1 MRIRAAHALVLLLH
15 SGLAVATVGCLVVMQ
30 RAIEAEQR
38 LMRQRFDATAALQGF
53 RDGNQL
59 LAGSAQAA
67 ATTGNRNQTELYWRE
82 LLVARRR
89 ERAATELRRLGLI
102 PRERVIWR
110 EAHSASDALV
120 RQQQQALVLAERGDR
135 NRAVALLL
143 NPATLQRQ
151 QGVRFLSESLQRRL
165 NERFG
170 FDLAEVQQRQRQLW
184 QWMVLLVLLDLLL
197 VFSVLVLFTPRFI
210 TQPLVLLNQQLRR
223 RLAGQPAARPPLAGA
238 AAEIQ
243 DLAASLEAQE
253 TLEQSFAQARWLAT
267 EQARISEALQRAA
280 TAADTGASLL
290 RDLGRALELGGGA
303 LYGLDRATGLL
314 HPLAGYAVESLPAS
328 IRPGEGLLGE
338 CFSQAQPLE
347 LAVPPVG
354 YLPVRSGL
362 GQSAPAALWLLPVLS
377 GEQVLAVLE
386 LALLKPLQPPQR
398 QLVLNVLP
406 LLALALERLAGA
418 HAQPRVQ

>member
-38 LMRQRFDATAALQGF
+38 LMLQRFDATAALQGF

-223 RLAGQPAARPPLAGA
+223 RLAGQPAARPHWPERPPKSKTWPLPWRPRKPWSSRLPRPGGWPRNRRGSARRCSGRPRRRIRARVCCAIWAGPWSWGA
-238 AAEIQ
+238 GPSM
-243 DLAASLEAQE
+243 ASIGRRGCCI
-253 TLEQSFAQARWLAT
+253 RW
-267 EQARISEALQRAA
+267 RAMPW
-280 TAADTGASLL
+280 S
-290 RDLGRALELGGGA
+290 RCRHRSGRAKGCWGSA
-303 LYGLDRATGLL
+303 SVRPSPWSWRCRRRAIC
-314 HPLAGYAVESLPAS
+314 PCAVVWARA
-328 IRPGEGLLGE
+328 RP
-338 CFSQAQPLE
+338 P
-347 LAVPPVG
+347 
-354 YLPVRSGL
+354 RSGCCPC
-362 GQSAPAALWLLPVLS
+362 SVVSRCSRCWSWLC
-377 GEQVLAVLE
+377 
-386 LALLKPLQPPQR
+386 
-398 QLVLNVLP
+398 
-406 LLALALERLAGA
+406 
-418 HAQPRVQ
+418 